1 MKNMETDI
9 YKSDQPKTGTMTP
22 EDIKAR
28 AEHTY
33 EQTKDTMSQ
42 AYDRTADALTGTY
55 NQAMVY
61 ARENP
66 GKTMLIAMGVGLSV
80 GLVLAG
86 SARRGSRIRR
96 YGEPVVNALS
106 DIALEVIRNL

>member
-1 MKNMETDI
+1 METDI
-9 YKSDQPKTGTMTP
+9 YKDQTRTGTTD
-22 EDIKAR
+22 DIKTR
-28 AEHTY
+28 AE
-33 EQTKDTMSQ
+33 Q
-42 AYDRTADALTGTY
+42 AYDQTKQTMSEAYDKTADVFAGTY

-66 GKTMLIAMGVGLSV
+66 GKTMLIAMGVGLGV

-86 SARRGSRIRR
+86 TNRRSRLRR
-96 YGEPVVNALS
+96 YGEPVVNAIS